1 VPLSPVFEKS
11 RKFNLDKA
19 FEKVNLGVGAYR
31 TDEGKPWVLPVVLE
45 VEASILEKLK
55 TGELNHEYPTIA
67 GNPEF
72 VKAAAAFAL
81 GDHHPA
87 ITEGRV
93 DGIQAIG
100 GTGAVTIAAH
110 FLGGKHSCKDVYV
123 SDPTWGNHINIF
135 QRAGM
140 NVRKYR
146 YYKKETRSLDFEG
159 LMEDLTN
166 APQHAVVV
174 LHACA
179 HNPTGVDPTPEQW
192 TQIATVIQARELFP
206 VFDMAYQG
214 FVSGNPDEDAAA
226 VRYFASLNMTM
237 FICQSFSKNFGLYSE
252 RIGCFTVLA
261 KTKEITSAI
270 ISNSRTVVRSLW
282 SNPPQQGA
290 RIVAAVLNTPELR
303 ARWREQLKTMSTRV
317 FEMRKA
323 LRDALIKV
331 GAPGNWD
338 HMINQRG
345 LFTYTG
351 LNEEQCIALERD
363 HHIYLL
369 NTGRINMCGINTHNV
384 EYVARAF
391 HSVLGSAHL

>member
-1 VPLSPVFEKS
+1 
-11 RKFNLDKA
+11 
-19 FEKVNLGVGAYR
+19 
-31 TDEGKPWVLPVVLE
+31 
-45 VEASILEKLK
+45 
-55 TGELNHEYPTIA
+55 
-67 GNPEF
+67 
-72 VKAAAAFAL
+72 
-81 GDHHPA
+81 
-87 ITEGRV
+87 
-93 DGIQAIG
+93 
-100 GTGAVTIAAH
+100 
-110 FLGGKHSCKDVYV
+110 
-123 SDPTWGNHINIF
+123 
-135 QRAGM
+135 M

-345 LFTYTG
+345 LFPSTG